1 MDLVMTKWI
10 AMEATARLV
19 RGRREELLMRFTAA
33 FLRSAENLKN
43 QISVTEDM
51 RTAAHLGA
59 EGVCP
64 LGEGG
69 VFTALW
75 KLAEELE
82 AGMEVDLRKIPVKQ
96 ETIEVCEYF
105 DINPY
110 NVQSA
115 GSLLVAAHEGAA
127 LAEALTRE
135 GIPAVV
141 VGRLTGGNDRIL
153 WNDGNKRFL
162 DRPQRDE
169 MYKIKEKEDKYERSD
184 FDIY

>member
-10 AMEATARLV
+10 AMEATARLA
-19 RGRREELLMRFTAA
+19 RDRRAELLKRFPAA
-33 FLRSAENLKN
+33 FLRSAEKMKN
-43 QISVTEDM
+43 RISVAEDM
-51 RTAAHLGA
+51 YTVTRLGA
-59 EGVCP
+59 ESVYP

-75 KLAEELE
+75 RLAEELG

-115 GSLLVAAHEGAA
+115 GSLLAAAREGAA

-141 VGRLTGGNDRIL
+141 VGRLTDGNDRIL

-169 MYKIKEKEDKYERSD
+169 IYKVEEVG
-184 FDIY
+184 

>member
-10 AMEATARLV
+10 AMEATAQLV
-19 RGRREELLMRFTAA
+19 CDRRKELLERFPVA
-33 FLRSAENLKN
+33 FLRTAENLKN
-43 QISVTEDM
+43 QISVAEDT
-51 RTAAHLGA
+51 RIVTRLGG
-59 EGVCP
+59 EEIYS

-69 VFTALW
+69 VFTAFW
-75 KLAEELE
+75 RLAERLG
-82 AGMEVDLRKIPVKQ
+82 AGMEVDLRKIPVRQ

-110 NVQSA
+110 NVRSA
-115 GSLLVAAHEGAA
+115 GSLLAAAREGAA

-141 VGRLTGGNDRIL
+141 IGRLTDGNDRIL

-169 MYKIKEKEDKYERSD
+169 MHKIEDMVTGQLV
-184 FDIY
+184 

>member
-10 AMEATARLV
+10 AMEATAVLARD
-19 RGRREELLMRFTAA
+19 RRAELLKRFPAA
-33 FLRSAENLKN
+33 FLRTAEDLKN
-43 QISVTEDM
+43 QISVTEDLH
-51 RTAAHLGA
+51 TAARLGV
-59 EGVCP
+59 ENFYP

-75 KLAEELE
+75 KLAEQLG

-141 VGRLTGGNDRIL
+141 IGRLTDKNDRIL

-169 MYKIKEKEDKYERSD
+169 MYKIEEKGR
-184 FDIY
+184 

>member
-19 RGRREELLMRFTAA
+19 CARREELLQRFPAA
-33 FLRSAENLKN
+33 FLRTAENLKS
-43 QISVTEDM
+43 QISVTADIHTVTRM
-51 RTAAHLGA
+51 GA
-59 EGVCP
+59 ESLYP

-75 KLAEELE
+75 RLAEQME

-115 GSLLVAAHEGAA
+115 GSLLAAAHEGAA
-127 LAEALTRE
+127 LAEALTRK

-141 VGRLTGGNDRIL
+141 IGRLTDGNDRIL

-169 MYKIKEKEDKYERSD
+169 IYKINCRAE
-184 FDIY
+184 

>member
-10 AMEATARLV
+10 AMEATAAIV
-19 RGRREELLMRFTAA
+19 RDRRAELLKRFPAA
-33 FLRSAENLKN
+33 FLRAAEGLKD
-43 QISVTEDM
+43 QISVAEDIHM
-51 RTAAHLGA
+51 VTCLGA
-59 EGVCP
+59 DSFYP
-64 LGEGG
+64 MGEGG
-69 VFTALW
+69 IFTALW
-75 KLAEELE
+75 RLAEKLG

-141 VGRLTGGNDRIL
+141 IGRLTDGNDRIL
-153 WNDGNKRFL
+153 WNEGNKRFL

-169 MYKIKEKEDKYERSD
+169 MYKMKATDQPTRK
-184 FDIY
+184 

>member
-10 AMEATARLV
+10 AMEATVVLV
-19 RGRREELLMRFTAA
+19 CDRRGELLRRFPAA
-33 FLRSAENLKN
+33 FLRGAENLKN
-43 QISVTEDM
+43 QISVAEDM
-51 RTAAHLGA
+51 RTVTCLGA
-59 EGVCP
+59 EELYP

-75 KLAEELE
+75 KLAERLD

-96 ETIEVCEYF
+96 ETIEICEYF

-110 NVQSA
+110 NVRSA
-115 GSLLVAAHEGAA
+115 GSLLAAAHEGAA

-141 VGRLTGGNDRIL
+141 IGRLTDGNDRIL

-169 MYKIKEKEDKYERSD
+169 MYKAERN
-184 FDIY
+184 F

>member
-10 AMEATARLV
+10 AMEATAALS
-19 RGRREELLMRFTAA
+19 RGRREELQKRFPAA
-33 FLRSAENLKN
+33 FLRAAENLEN
-43 QISVTEDM
+43 QISVAEDVHTVS
-51 RTAAHLGA
+51 RLGA
-59 EGVCP
+59 ENVYL

-69 VFTALW
+69 IFTALW
-75 KLAEELE
+75 NLAEQLG

-110 NVQSA
+110 NVLSA

-127 LAEALTRE
+127 LAETLTRE
-135 GIPAVV
+135 QIPAVV
-141 VGRLTGGNDRIL
+141 IGRLTDGNDRIL

-169 MYKIKEKEDKYERSD
+169 IYKIEGDRKL
-184 FDIY
+184 

>member
-10 AMEATARLV
+10 AMEATAQLV
-19 RGRREELLMRFTAA
+19 CDRREELLRRFPAA
-33 FLRSAENLKN
+33 FLRTAENLKN
-43 QISVTEDM
+43 QISVTEDACIVT
-51 RTAAHLGA
+51 RLGA
-59 EGVCP
+59 EEIYP

-75 KLAEELE
+75 RLAERLE
-82 AGMEVDLRKIPVKQ
+82 AGMEADLRKIPVRQ

-110 NVQSA
+110 NVRSA
-115 GSLLVAAHEGAA
+115 GSLLAAAHEGAA

-135 GIPAVV
+135 NIPAVV
-141 VGRLTGGNDRIL
+141 IGRLTDGNDRIL

-169 MYKIKEKEDKYERSD
+169 MYKVK
-184 FDIY
+184 